1 MKLKDQFRF
10 IRQNMKK
17 NKMRVFMTILAS
29 AMSVAFLIVLA
40 SVAFGLHDTVIKDTI
55 ESPEVTQIEVA
66 GKDAG
71 NGNAE
76 SLTNQNITEIE
87 ALEGV
92 NAVTRAKQ
100 VKQETRYVTDGYE
113 IYSQTF
119 QSHFP
124 SMKNAGIELKEGS
137 FPETKDEVAVGYHFA
152 LNLMKDDVDPEEVEY
167 GEDGQLLPEY
177 RFTGDIIGQTFDL
190 EFKRM
195 EDGEEITETVP
206 VTVTGVL
213 EQPGREWYW
222 DQNVYITDEK
232 LAELEGITGTSKA
245 MLTDPGEAEED
256 TGYDTATVYADD
268 LEAVK
273 SVMTS
278 LEDQGYYVYSIVSE
292 MGQINTLFNIAKA
305 GLIFIGTIAIL
316 IASIGIFN
324 TMTMAVT
331 ERAPDIGI
339 MKAIGASPKVIKRI
353 FLLESTYIGLIG
365 AIIGIAV
372 SYIISIGVNLA
383 LPMILETVFEEELPA
398 GLQFSSIPFTLVL
411 IAVVICLGVT
421 MLSGLRPAKRAT
433 EIDVLKAMRREV

>member
-10 IRQNMKK
+10 IQQNMKK
-17 NKMRVFMTILAS
+17 NKMRVSMTILAS

-66 GKDAG
+66 GKDIG

-76 SLTNQNITEIE
+76 SLSNEDIEQIE

-92 NAVTRAKQ
+92 NAVTRSKQ
-100 VKQETRYVTDGYE
+100 VRQETRYITEGYE
-113 IYSQTF
+113 INTQTI

-124 SMKNAGIELKEGS
+124 SMKNAGMDLGEGA
-137 FPETKDEVAVGYHFA
+137 FPEEKDEVAVGYHFA
-152 LNLMKDDVDPEEVEY
+152 LNLLKDDVDPEEAEY
-167 GEDGQLLPEY
+167 GEDGHLIPEQ
-177 RFTGDIIGQTFDL
+177 RFSGEIIGQTFDL

-195 EDGEEITETVP
+195 QDGEEITETVP
-206 VTVTGVL
+206 VTVTGVI
-213 EQPGREWYW
+213 EKPGREWAW

-232 LAELEGITGTSKA
+232 LAELEAITGTSKA
-245 MLTDPGEAEED
+245 MLTDPADAAED
-256 TGYDTATVYADD
+256 TGYDSATVYADD
-268 LEAVK
+268 LETVK

-278 LEDQGYYVYSIVSE
+278 LEEEGYFVYSMVSE
-292 MGQINTLFNIAKA
+292 MSQINTLFNIAKA

-365 AIIGIAV
+365 AVIGIAV
-372 SYIISIGVNLA
+372 SYVISIGVNLA
-383 LPMILETVFEEELPA
+383 LPLILESAFDEELPQ
-398 GLQFSSIPFTLVL
+398 GLQFSSIPFSLVL
-411 IAVVICLGVT
+411 IAVAICLIVT
-421 MLSGLRPAKRAT
+421 MLSGMRPAKRAT

>member
-1 MKLKDQFRF
+1 
-10 IRQNMKK
+10 
-17 NKMRVFMTILAS
+17 MTILAS

-55 ESPEVTQIEVA
+55 ESPDVTQIEVA
-66 GKDAG
+66 GKDTG

-76 SLTNQNITEIE
+76 SLTNENIAEIE
-87 ALEGV
+87 ALDGV
-92 NAVTRAKQ
+92 NAVTRQKQ
-100 VKQETRYVTDGYE
+100 IRQETRYVTDGYE
-113 IYSQTF
+113 INTQTI

-124 SMKNAGIELKEGS
+124 SMEKAGIELGEGS
-137 FPETKDEVAVGYHFA
+137 LPEAKDEVAVGYHFA
-152 LNLMKDDVDPEEVEY
+152 LNLMKDDIDPEKVEY
-167 GEDGQLLPEY
+167 GEDGHLLPEY

-195 EDGEEITETVP
+195 ENGEEITETVP

-213 EQPGREWYW
+213 EKPGREWAW
-222 DQNVYITDEK
+222 DQKVYITDEK
-232 LAELEGITGTSKA
+232 LAEIEGITGTSKA
-245 MLTDPGEAEED
+245 MLTDPANAEED
-256 TGYDTATVYADD
+256 NGYDNAIVYADD

-278 LEDQGYYVYSIVSE
+278 LEEEGYFVYSIVSE

-353 FLLESTYIGLIG
+353 FLLESTYIGLVG
-365 AIIGIAV
+365 ALIGIAV
-372 SYIISIGVNLA
+372 SYVISIGVNLA
-383 LPMILETVFEEELPA
+383 LPMILEAAFEEELPA
-398 GLQFSSIPFTLVL
+398 GLQFSSIPFSLVL
-411 IAVVICLGVT
+411 IAVVICLAVT
-421 MLSGLRPAKRAT
+421 MMSGLRPAKRAT

>member
-17 NKMRVFMTILAS
+17 NRMRVFMTILAS

-55 ESPEVTQIEVA
+55 ESPDVTQIEVA

-76 SLTNQNITEIE
+76 SLTNEDVEEIE
-87 ALEGV
+87 TLDGV
-92 NAVTRAKQ
+92 NAVTRQKQ
-100 VKQETRYVTDGYE
+100 IRQETRYVTEGYE
-113 IYSQTF
+113 INTQTI

-124 SMKNAGIELKEGS
+124 SMDNAGIELSEGAV
-137 FPETKDEVAVGYHFA
+137 PEARDEVAVGYHFA
-152 LNLMKDDVDPEEVEY
+152 LNLMKDDINPEEAEY
-167 GEDGQLLPEY
+167 GEDGHLIPEQ
-177 RFTGDIIGQTFDL
+177 RFSGDIIGQSFDL

-213 EQPGREWYW
+213 EKPGREWAW
-222 DQNVYITDEK
+222 DQSVYITDEK

-245 MLTDPGEAEED
+245 MLTDPAEAEED
-256 TGYDTATVYADD
+256 TGYDSATVYADD

-278 LEDQGYYVYSIVSE
+278 LEEEGYFVYSIVSE

-353 FLLESTYIGLIG
+353 FLLESTYIGLVG
-365 AIIGIAV
+365 AVIGIAV
-372 SYIISIGVNLA
+372 SYVISIGVNLA
-383 LPMILETVFEEELPA
+383 LPMILEAAFEEELPA
-398 GLQFSSIPFTLVL
+398 GLQFSSIPFSLVL
-411 IAVVICLGVT
+411 IAVVICLAVT

>member
-17 NKMRVFMTILAS
+17 NRMRVFMTILAS

-40 SVAFGLHDTVIKDTI
+40 SVAFGLHNTVIKDTI

-66 GKDAG
+66 GKDTG
-71 NGNAE
+71 NGNVE
-76 SLTNQNITEIE
+76 SLTDDNISTIE

-92 NAVTRAKQ
+92 NAVTRAKNIM
-100 VKQETRYVTDGYE
+100 QETRYLTEGYE
-113 IYSQTF
+113 ISTQTM

-124 SMKNAGIELKEGS
+124 SMENAGIELSEGTI
-137 FPETKDEVAVGYHFA
+137 PEAKDEVAVGYHFV
-152 LNLMKDDVDPEEVEY
+152 LNLMKDDVDPEKVEY
-167 GEDGQLLPEY
+167 DEDGNLLPEY
-177 RFTGDIIGQTFDL
+177 RFSNDIIGQTFDL

-213 EQPGREWYW
+213 EKPGREWAW

-232 LAELEGITGTSKA
+232 LAEIEAVTGTSKA
-245 MLTDPGEAEED
+245 MLADPANAEKD
-256 TGYDTATVYADD
+256 NGYDNATVYADD

-278 LEDQGYYVYSIVSE
+278 LEEDGYYVYSIVSE

-353 FLLESTYIGLIG
+353 FLLESTYIGLVG
-365 AIIGIAV
+365 AVIGIAV
-372 SYIISIGVNLA
+372 SYVISIAVNFA
-383 LPMILETVFEEELPA
+383 LPMILEAAFGEELPA
-398 GLQFSSIPFTLVL
+398 GLQFSSIPFSLVL

>member
-17 NKMRVFMTILAS
+17 NRMRVFMTILAS

-55 ESPEVTQIEVA
+55 ESPDVTQIEVA
-66 GKDAG
+66 GKDTG

-76 SLTNQNITEIE
+76 SLTNENIAEIE
-87 ALEGV
+87 ALDGV
-92 NAVTRAKQ
+92 NAVTRQKQ
-100 VKQETRYVTDGYE
+100 IRQETRYVTDGYE
-113 IYSQTF
+113 INTQTI

-124 SMKNAGIELKEGS
+124 SMENAGIELGEGAI
-137 FPETKDEVAVGYHFA
+137 PEAKDEVAVGYHFA
-152 LNLMKDDVDPEEVEY
+152 LNLMKDDVDPEKVEY
-167 GEDGQLLPEY
+167 GEDGHLLPEY

-213 EQPGREWYW
+213 EKPGREWAW
-222 DQNVYITDEK
+222 DQKVYITDEK
-232 LAELEGITGTSKA
+232 LAEIEGITGTSKA
-245 MLTDPGEAEED
+245 MLTDPANAEED
-256 TGYDTATVYADD
+256 NGYDNAIVYADD

-278 LEDQGYYVYSIVSE
+278 LEEEGYFVYSIVSE

-353 FLLESTYIGLIG
+353 FLLESTYIGLVG
-365 AIIGIAV
+365 ALIGIAV
-372 SYIISIGVNLA
+372 SYVISIGVNIA
-383 LPMILETVFEEELPA
+383 LPMILEAAFEEELPA
-398 GLQFSSIPFTLVL
+398 GLQFSSIPFSLVL
-411 IAVVICLGVT
+411 IAVVICIAVT